1 MRTDTGGFIASAGLE
16 SYYAHGFLT
25 HALKPGA
32 SHQQAVVQR
41 TIDFVEFSLTNYVH
55 SVFPFLHAAFHVTQ
69 SLAHDIPRA
78 LRALAWLDAQHHTL
92 LLNHVARR
100 ASLIQGSALLSLYS
114 KSFAQR
120 DPAAHALVD
129 RLRIQARRGCA
140 KLNSGTT
147 ALQPEAEE
155 LAGHLAICAGVFA
168 AVVGLSAERMLRQNL
183 FLQARN
189 IMSCSIR
196 LNTIG
201 PYMAHQLLASQL
213 HELVARQFAALDRDV
228 CQHLYDQALRT
239 SEAETSPVP
248 RPSSDP
254 PRQSVWDWDWDDP
267 ARQTPTCTPSTTWPL
282 GEIIQARHDQL
293 HSRLFNS

>member
-1 MRTDTGGFIASAGLE
+1 M
-16 SYYAHGFLT
+16 
-25 HALKPGA
+25 
-32 SHQQAVVQR
+32 Q
-41 TIDFVEFSLTNYVH
+41 
-55 SVFPFLHAAFHVTQ
+55 SVLPFLHAAYCVTKP
-69 SLAHDIPRA
+69 LAHDTPRA
-78 LRALAWLDAQHHTL
+78 MRALAWLDAQHHTL

-100 ASLIQGSALLSLYS
+100 ASLIQGSALLSLFV

-120 DPAAHALVD
+120 DATAHSLVD
-129 RLRIQARRGCA
+129 RLRVNARRGCA
-140 KLNSGTT
+140 KLNNGTT
-147 ALQPEAEE
+147 ALRPGAEE

-168 AVVGLSAERMLRQNL
+168 AVIGLSEERMLRQNL

-213 HELVARQFAALDRDV
+213 HELVARHFGRLDRGV
-228 CQHLYDQALRT
+228 CQHLFDQALHA
-239 SEAETSPVP
+239 SEIEAPAASQRASPSNG
-248 RPSSDP
+248 RD
-254 PRQSVWDWDWDDP
+254 WDWDWEDP
-267 ARQTPTCTPSTTWPL
+267 VRHAQELTPCMTWPL